1 MATDQRI
8 SALPSITTPLSTDV
22 LPIVSSGVTSQISVG
37 NLLTGSIF
45 YQTSTGWTTNNNIEI
60 DGNLVISGTTTLGGN
75 IVPNSARGATLGT
88 LDKPFAEIF
97 VSSGSINIAGIPG
110 QQNTTLSNVSGSI
123 LVSAGNMTLVGSAS
137 FIAQTGSFSYIS
149 GAYKHEGTLNQV
161 GNTQL
166 TGSLNITGSGFINTH
181 KILTDLDTGSFA
193 ITGSNVFISGQT
205 ITGSLNVTGSALIT
219 GSLTINSG
227 SLIMDSTAQT
237 NILATSITNP
247 NNYVIHQFL
256 TSSYQAATYAFA
268 AVEDSTNKVTAYSNY
283 IVAQGGGSIN
293 SNIGA
298 DSKVTSGAGAPNPTF
313 TVAFSGSYAQLK
325 VTDTGTFTYRGIVHL
340 Y

>member
-1 MATDQRI
+1 
-8 SALPSITTPLSTDV
+8 V
-22 LPIVSSGVTSQISVG
+22 LPIVSSGVTSQISVS

-45 YQTSTGWTTNNNIEI
+45 HQTSTGWTTNNNIEI
-60 DGNLVISGTTTLGGN
+60 DGNLFISGVTTLGGN
-75 IVPNSARGATLGT
+75 IVPNTPRGATLGT
-88 LDKPFAEIF
+88 LDKPFSDIF

-110 QQNTTLSNVSGSI
+110 QPNTTLSNVSGSI

-149 GAYKHEGTLNQV
+149 GSLKQVGDYVRV
-161 GNTQL
+161 GNTVLTGSQNL
-166 TGSLNITGSGFINTH
+166 TGSYNSIGPNNITGSLNITGSGFINSH

-205 ITGSLNVTGSALIT
+205 ITGSVIITGSVQVTGSLYV
-219 GSLTINSG
+219 NSG

-256 TSSYQAATYAFA
+256 TSSYHAATYAFS

-293 SNIGA
+293 STIGA

-325 VTDTGTFTYRGIVHL
+325 VTDTGTFTYRGIVQL